1 MNQYTRGVLFIHTAP
16 RALCPHIEWAASAVL
31 NQEVNLDWTVQDA
44 DPRFFRAEF
53 SWVGPVGTGER
64 LASGLRGWEHL
75 RYEVTEDAAP
85 GTDGG
90 RWMHTPD
97 LGIFYAQTDSVGNVV
112 VPEGRIL
119 AALEHADDP
128 VQMRRDL
135 DVALG
140 RAWDEELEPYRWAG
154 VGAPVKYL
162 HKVG

>member
-16 RALCPHIEWAASAVL
+16 RALCPHIQWAASSVL
-31 NQEVNLDWTVQDA
+31 NQEINLDWTVQDA
-44 DPRFFRAEF
+44 DPTFFRAEL
-53 SWVGPVGTGER
+53 SWVGPVGTGAK
-64 LASGLRGWEHL
+64 LATALRGWEHL

-90 RWMHTPD
+90 RWMHTPE

-119 AALEHADDP
+119 AALEHADNP
-128 VQMRRDL
+128 TQMRRDL
-135 DVALG
+135 DLALG
-140 RAWDEELEPYRWAG
+140 RAWDEELEAFRWAG
-154 VGAPVKYL
+154 AGAPVKYL

>member
-16 RALCPHIEWAASAVL
+16 RALCPHIEWAAGAVL
-31 NQEVNLDWTVQDA
+31 STEVTLDWTVQDA
-44 DPRFFRAEF
+44 DPKFFRAEY
-53 SWVGPVGTGER
+53 SWVGSIGTGAK
-64 LASGLRGWEHL
+64 LASGLRGWENL
-75 RYEVTEDAAP
+75 RYEVTEEAAP
-85 GTDGG
+85 GSDGG
-90 RWMHTPD
+90 RWMHTPE

-128 VQMRRDL
+128 AALRRDL
-135 DVALG
+135 DLALG

-154 VGAPVKYL
+154 VGAPVRYL